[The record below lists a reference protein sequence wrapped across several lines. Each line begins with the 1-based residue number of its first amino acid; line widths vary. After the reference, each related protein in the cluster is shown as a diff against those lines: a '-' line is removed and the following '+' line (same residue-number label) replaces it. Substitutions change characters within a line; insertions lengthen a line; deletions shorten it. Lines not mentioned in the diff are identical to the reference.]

1 MPGILIDRPITST
14 HLSVGER
21 YPKYSNLC
29 AILYQ
34 EVPNI
39 QVNMY
44 FVKPNIF
51 SPKKR
56 SKENGRVR
64 SIAKRR
70 RNNVL
75 VPPNY

>member
-29 AILYQ
+29 AILCQ

-51 SPKKR
+51 FSKK
-56 SKENGRVR
+56 RVR
-64 SIAKRR
+64 SNGKLKK
-70 RNNVL
+70 NVL
-75 VPPNY
+75 VPPND

>member
-1 MPGILIDRPITST
+1 MPSILIDRPITST

-34 EVPNI
+34 EVPII

-51 SPKKR
+51 FLQKR
-56 SKENGRVR
+56 VCSN
-64 SIAKRR
+64 AKLRK
-70 RNNVL
+70 NVL
-75 VPPNY
+75 VPPND